1 MSRTRKSVITRHH
14 HAKGLRGQ
22 EEKHA
27 EAHFP
32 FRRRGGNGAAGFLPD
47 LLRRGLTL
55 GFTGFFLTEEAVRK
69 ALGESVPRDLMDFIL
84 TQSERTRAEFLDRIS
99 KEFARALS
107 TLDPVEV
114 VKRLLEGRSIEV
126 SATIRLVPSDTE
138 KGGARSQAVG
148 EGT

>member
-1 MSRTRKSVITRHH
+1 VDKKKTTRKSTSLPV
-14 HAKGLRGQ
+14 
-22 EEKHA
+22 EE
-27 EAHFP
+27 ED
-32 FRRRGGNGAAGFLPD
+32 NGAGFFPD
-47 LLRRGLTL
+47 LLRRGLAL

-84 TQSERTRAEFLDRIS
+84 TESERTRGEFLDRIS

-107 TLDPVEV
+107 TLDPVEL

-138 KGGARSQAVG
+138 KGGGGVKLSVR
-148 EGT
+148 EHKKPK

>member
-1 MSRTRKSVITRHH
+1 MQRESVDKKKTTQKRTSPPV
-14 HAKGLRGQ
+14 
-22 EEKHA
+22 EE
-27 EAHFP
+27 ED
-32 FRRRGGNGAAGFLPD
+32 NGAAGFLPD

-84 TQSERTRAEFLDRIS
+84 AQSERTRAEFLDRIS
-99 KEFARALS
+99 KEFARTLS

-126 SATIRLVPSDTE
+126 SATIRLVATDTA
-138 KGGARSQAVG
+138 KGGRGVKLSVKG
-148 EGT
+148 PEETE

>member
-1 MSRTRKSVITRHH
+1 VDKKKTTRARTSSSV
-14 HAKGLRGQ
+14 
-22 EEKHA
+22 EEDDT
-27 EAHFP
+27 
-32 FRRRGGNGAAGFLPD
+32 GAAGFLPD

-84 TQSERTRAEFLDRIS
+84 AQSERTRGEFLDRLTR
-99 KEFARALS
+99 EFARTMS
-107 TLDPVEV
+107 SLDPVEV

-138 KGGARSQAVG
+138 KDGRGVKLSATGPPKA
-148 EGT
+148 E